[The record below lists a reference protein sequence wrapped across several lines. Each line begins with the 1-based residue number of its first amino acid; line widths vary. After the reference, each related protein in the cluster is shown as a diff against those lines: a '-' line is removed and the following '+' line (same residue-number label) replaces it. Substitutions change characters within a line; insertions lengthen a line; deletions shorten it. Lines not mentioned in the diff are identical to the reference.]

1 MSNEPQWLIDAR
13 AKGLVTGETK
23 TDESKLTGPKIPK
36 PNGSKTPLIE
46 EEFHDR
52 NSFIEFVLP
61 IHAQPT
67 TNGGVFK
74 KWMIGVAG
82 KHRKAVC
89 HAFAKHVVS
98 IAHLIRTAQNGNPVY
113 CCITRIGRTMDDDNI
128 AACCKQIRDAVA
140 LYFGVGDGPKDP
152 IVWTYSQQYRMFN
165 GIIITLSLEPIK

>member
-1 MSNEPQWLIDAR
+1 MSAEPQWLIDAR

-36 PNGSKTPLIE
+36 PKGTKTPLIE
-46 EEFHDR
+46 ESAFER
-52 NSFIEFVLP
+52 GKFIELILP

-74 KWMIGVAG
+74 KWMIGIAG
-82 KHRKAVC
+82 KHRKTVC
-89 HAFAKHVVS
+89 HAFAKNIGMVLPYLLRCQ
-98 IAHLIRTAQNGNPVY
+98 ANEPVY

-152 IVWTYSQQYRMFN
+152 IVWTYSQQYRMHN